1 MRTESPRD
9 LALKILNSLA
19 NKTDSPD
26 NYLDDL
32 FQSHTYLDERDR
44 AFIVHLVQ
52 GLFRWR
58 LRLDWV
64 IGQFTDFPLN
74 RLETPILNILRLA
87 LFQIFFLDKVPESAA
102 VNEAVKQVKSNN
114 GPRYIA
120 SYVNGLLRNICRH
133 KGKIS
138 FPDKDR
144 EPVSYLSVFH
154 SYPQWLVDRW
164 IKEFGKEFTENLL
177 LSQNNLP
184 RLNVRTNTLFL
195 TRDRLIEYLAEEGVT
210 GKPTTYAPEGVILEG
225 FKGRVTELNAFKSGL
240 FQVQDQAAIIMSHL
254 IAPQPSDTMLDI
266 CAGLGGKST
275 HMAALNGG
283 KGNIIA
289 VDINRRR
296 LMTLVQNAR
305 RLGIY
310 NIQSVVADASKS
322 LSSALSVQFDKVILD
337 APCSGLGTI
346 SRHPDIKWN
355 RDEGDIIRL
364 SFMQKTIMNETAR
377 VIKKG
382 GRILY
387 VTCTISKEENE
398 DVVEDFLVKNSDM
411 SLENLKRHVP
421 EWGIDLIDAHG
432 FFRTFPHIHHMDGFF
447 GALFTKSA
455 L

>member
-1 MRTESPRD
+1 MRTERPRD

-195 TRDRLIEYLAEEGVT
+195 TRERLIEYLAEEGVT

-275 HMAALNGG
+275 HMAVLNGG

-322 LSSALSVQFDKVILD
+322 LSSALSVKFDKVILD

>member
-1 MRTESPRD
+1 MRTERPRD

>member
-184 RLNVRTNTLFL
+184 RLL

-322 LSSALSVQFDKVILD
+322 LSSALSVKFDKVILD

>member
-114 GPRYIA
+114 GPRHIA

-133 KGKIS
+133 KDKIS

-195 TRDRLIEYLAEEGVT
+195 TRERLIEYLAEEGVT

>member
-195 TRDRLIEYLAEEGVT
+195 TRERLIEYLAEEGVT

>member
-1 MRTESPRD
+1 
-9 LALKILNSLA
+9 
-19 NKTDSPD
+19 
-26 NYLDDL
+26 
-32 FQSHTYLDERDR
+32 
-44 AFIVHLVQ
+44 
-52 GLFRWR
+52 
-58 LRLDWV
+58 V

-114 GPRYIA
+114 GPRHIA

-133 KGKIS
+133 KDKIS

-275 HMAALNGG
+275 HMAVLNGG

-296 LMTLVQNAR
+296 LMTLVQNAH

-322 LSSALSVQFDKVILD
+322 LSSALSVKFDKVILD

-421 EWGIDLIDAHG
+421 EWSIDLIDDHG

>member
-9 LALKILNSLA
+9 FALKILNSLA

-32 FQSHTYLDERDR
+32 FQTHTYLDERDR
-44 AFIVHLVQ
+44 AFIVHLVK
-52 GLFRWR
+52 GIFRWR

-102 VNEAVKQVKSNN
+102 VNEAVKQVKSSN
-114 GPRYIA
+114 GPRHIA

-133 KGKIS
+133 KDKIS

-144 EPVSYLSVFH
+144 ESVSYLSVFH
-154 SYPQWLVDRW
+154 SYPRWLVDRW
-164 IKEFGKEFTENLL
+164 IEGFGREFTENLL

-184 RLNVRTNTLFL
+184 RLNVRTNTLLL
-195 TRDRLIEYLAEEGVT
+195 TRDMLIEYLSEEGVT
-210 GKPTTYAPEGVILEG
+210 GKPTTYAPESVILEG

-254 IAPQPSDTMLDI
+254 IAPRPGDTMLDI

-296 LMTLVQNAR
+296 LMTLVYNAR

-310 NIQSVVADASKS
+310 NIRPVVADASRS
-322 LSSALSVQFDKVILD
+322 LSSAFNVQFDKVILD

-377 VIKKG
+377 VVKKG

-398 DVVEDFLVKNSDM
+398 DVVEDFLAKNSEM

-421 EWGIDLIDAHG
+421 EWGIDLIDDHG

-447 GALFTKSA
+447 GALFTKSV
-455 L
+455 